1 LLWSISHSAR
11 TCRHRRDSVAGV
23 NGFAIVLSLTAGL
36 AGGMQVAVMARLGER
51 IGSLEALAFAAVVT
65 AMIAAAVLLV
75 ARQSWSGY
83 AAAAREPV
91 WLWSGGAL
99 GALIILAI
107 TYGGSRLGTTGTVA
121 LLIAGNL
128 AAAVAIDRLGWFG
141 IERVGLHWYRVLGLV
156 LLGAGAALA
165 LRK

>member
-1 LLWSISHSAR
+1 MTAFAVAFSLL
-11 TCRHRRDSVAGV
+11 
-23 NGFAIVLSLTAGL
+23 AGL

-51 IGSLEALAFAAVVT
+51 IGSIEALAFAAVVT
-65 AMIAAAVLLV
+65 TMIAAAVLLV

-83 AAAAREPV
+83 AAAVRQPI

-99 GALIILAI
+99 GALIVLAI

-121 LLIAGNL
+121 LLITGNL

-141 IERVGLHWYRVLGLV
+141 IDRIGLHWYRVLGLV

-165 LRK
+165 LKK

>member
-1 LLWSISHSAR
+1 V
-11 TCRHRRDSVAGV
+11 T
-23 NGFAIVLSLTAGL
+23 GFAAVLSLVAGL

-51 IGSLEALAFAAVVT
+51 VGTIEALAFAALVT
-65 AMIAAAVLLV
+65 AVIGSAVLLV

-83 AAAAREPV
+83 GAAVRQPI

-99 GALIILAI
+99 GGLIVLTI
-107 TYGGSRLGTTGTVA
+107 TFAGSRLGTTGTVA
-121 LLIAGNL
+121 LLITGNL

-141 IERVGLHWYRVLGLV
+141 IERIGLHWYRVVGLV

-165 LRK
+165 LKR